1 MYLFLFFGHLVS
13 KLLDHSILPT
23 IVLWTTSFGVEQ
35 AYANQTVM
43 MGLGMSAILI
53 PIVGYLSDKVGFQFQ
68 LVLMY
73 GMRLVSV
80 VSFFFLR
87 SPNDWVA
94 RLTVIMMIVCS
105 LGEQLVIYSMFTKR
119 LPGDMRGAMRG
130 IFYSFG
136 FLGQLI
142 ISQISIL
149 IVNNGY
155 TIASSFAVV
164 ASMDAFVLFL
174 AIVMGLAGI
183 FDEEEK

>member
-1 MYLFLFFGHLVS
+1 
-13 KLLDHSILPT
+13 
-23 IVLWTTSFGVEQ
+23 
-35 AYANQTVM
+35 
-43 MGLGMSAILI
+43 
-53 PIVGYLSDKVGFQFQ
+53 
-68 LVLMY
+68 MY

-136 FLGQLI
+136 FLGQLL

-149 IVNNGY
+149 IVNNGH

-164 ASMDAFVLFL
+164 ASLDAFVLFL

-183 FDEEEK
+183 FDEDEK